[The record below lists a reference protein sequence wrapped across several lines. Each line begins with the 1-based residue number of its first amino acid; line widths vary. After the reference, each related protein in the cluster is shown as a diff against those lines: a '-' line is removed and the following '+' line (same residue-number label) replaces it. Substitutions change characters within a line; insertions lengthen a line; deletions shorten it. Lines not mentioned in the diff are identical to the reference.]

1 MSFTYHLLTVGNH
14 SLPTRSVTKRSAV
27 LRHTCFSVLVILQ
40 MQPQAFQTVPS
51 LYWQQTIAPV
61 PSDSM

>member
-1 MSFTYHLLTVGNH
+1 M
-14 SLPTRSVTKRSAV
+14 PMRSVAERSVV

-51 LYWQQTIAPV
+51 LYWQQTIAHV
-61 PSDSM
+61 PSDNM